1 MKFERITDTEYVC
14 RSDSGAVYD
23 LTAEPIPDEFESAM
37 RCGISPADEFVQ
49 QIPRVW
55 SCDCPAARR
64 GLDCKHIRAFFR
76 EVLGYTDARFTEEG
90 HAAKI
95 RADSIAR
102 ARARREAEKNHRQ
115 AEAARDGDR
124 AAFVGARDNPECIAA
139 ARELIR
145 LRGER
150 GDGAAAR
157 FSAAVAAFERR
168 WGFIAYDTRLTGI
181 LWCAEHGRQPRPEG
195 QTRDRVRA

>member
-64 GLDCKHIRAFFR
+64 GLEAQSVQGLSSPRSAIVPKAASPMLV
-76 EVLGYTDARFTEEG
+76 ELGRRSASLERIPLLTVGQGHPRVAR
-90 HAAKI
+90 
-95 RADSIAR
+95 
-102 ARARREAEKNHRQ
+102 
-115 AEAARDGDR
+115 
-124 AAFVGARDNPECIAA
+124 
-139 ARELIR
+139 
-145 LRGER
+145 
-150 GDGAAAR
+150 
-157 FSAAVAAFERR
+157 
-168 WGFIAYDTRLTGI
+168 
-181 LWCAEHGRQPRPEG
+181 HG
-195 QTRDRVRA
+195 